1 MTRGLHPCRAYTWS
15 SGRKV
20 GNIMTVNSSS
30 HGHDE
35 TAFGPNASLVDD
47 MYRRYLVD
55 PTDIPEAWREFFAD
69 YQPHSPALRQAR
81 ERELA
86 AGEERLTEVPPPTDT
101 AHPEP
106 GPEPT
111 TSPLRA
117 GAGAVAKHM
126 IASLEVPTATSVRTI
141 PAKLLEVNRELINAH
156 LDRGSKRGKVS
167 FSHLIGWAFVRAL
180 TENPEVRMAYSE
192 IEGQPHRVD
201 LPHINLAVAISVEG
215 GPDAARLVAPNIKN
229 AQDLGFFDFWM
240 GYEDLVE
247 RARTGRLTLADFE
260 GTTHSLTNPG
270 ITGTSHSVPRLM
282 SGQALIVGVGA
293 VAYPV
298 EHRGSDPDSLATHGV
313 SKVLTLSSTY
323 DHRVI
328 QGADSGRLL
337 ARIEELLTKADQ
349 FYDEIFE
356 SLGVRYTPARWAT
369 DHWAGTDEMKWAEKQ
384 VAVSRLITAY
394 RIQGHLIA
402 DLDPLRQHSP
412 MLHPELDPGFYGL
425 TIWDLERR
433 FGTGGLAGS
442 EEMPLKRI
450 LARLRASYCDT
461 LGMEYMHISDPE
473 QKRWIQQHV
482 EIPDVALTREEKIK
496 VLRQLN
502 QAEAF
507 ETFLHT
513 KYVGHKRFG
522 LEGGES
528 LIPLLDAVASA
539 AATSGMTELVMGMAH
554 RGRLNVLANIVG
566 KDYAQLFREFQGDM
580 EPRAMGGSGD
590 VKYHLGA
597 EGTYETATGSID
609 IHLVANPSH
618 LEAVDPV
625 LEGVARAK
633 QERLGPEGHTKILPL
648 LIHGD
653 AAFAGQGVLV
663 ETLHLSQLPGY
674 RTGGTVHVVVNNQ
687 VGFTTSTHDARSSY
701 YATDVAKAIEAPIIH
716 VNGDHP
722 EAVVRAGRLALAYR
736 NRFARDIVIDLV
748 CYRRRG
754 HNEGDEPSFTQP
766 LMYKL
771 IDAHAPVRRL
781 YLAYL
786 VDSGDISVDEG
797 EAALSEFREIL
808 RAAFDATEPSSRS
821 AAPPETPPSAPVDL
835 DTQVPR
841 ERLARILAHITSP
854 PEGFVVHPKLVKMLQ
869 NRQDALSEGVDWA
882 TAEALAFGT
891 LAEEGVDVRL
901 VGEDSKRGTFSHRHA
916 EMVCYETG
924 TAWMPLAELTGHG
937 YGRVEVVDSLLS
949 EYAAVGFEYGYS
961 IEALSSLVVWEA
973 QFGDFANGAQVIID
987 EFISSGEARWGQPSG
1002 LVLLLPHG
1010 HDGQGPDHSSGRIER
1025 FLQLSAEGNMR
1036 VAVPSTTGQYFHLL
1050 RRQALLPAKKPLV
1063 IFAPKTP
1070 LRTRT
1075 SFSNSE
1081 VFTNGRFEP
1090 VLLDPY
1096 VAQGARRVVLCAG
1109 KVYHHLVDRRA
1120 ELEIEDVAIIRVG
1133 QLYPLTTDQIAAAV
1147 APHPGAELVW
1157 CQEEPENQGAYRLIG
1172 PKLAKLLGKVP
1183 EYAGRKASASTASGL
1198 TKVHLAEQAELIDE
1212 ALGVSVD

>member
-1 MTRGLHPCRAYTWS
+1 
-15 SGRKV
+15 
-20 GNIMTVNSSS
+20 
-30 HGHDE
+30 
-35 TAFGPNASLVDD
+35 
-47 MYRRYLVD
+47 MYRRYLAD
-55 PTDIPEAWREFFAD
+55 PTDVSEAWREFFAD
-69 YQPHSPALRQAR
+69 YQPHSPALRKAR

-86 AGEERLTEVPPPTDT
+86 AGEEMLTEVPSQTDIT
-101 AHPEP
+101 RPEP
-106 GPEPT
+106 AAEPT
-111 TSPLRA
+111 ASPLRA

-126 IASLEVPTATSVRTI
+126 ITSLEVPIATSVRTV
-141 PAKLLEVNRELINAH
+141 PAKLLEVNRELLNAH
-156 LDRGSKRGKVS
+156 LGRGSKRGKVS

-180 TENPEVRMAYSE
+180 AEIPEVRMAYSE
-192 IEGQPHRVD
+192 IEGRPHRVD
-201 LPHINLAVAISVEG
+201 LPHVNLAVAISVEG

-229 AQDLGFFDFWM
+229 AQELSFSDFWM
-240 GYEDLVE
+240 AYEDLVE
-247 RARTGRLTLADFE
+247 RARQGRLTLADFE

-270 ITGTSHSVPRLM
+270 IIGTSHSVPRLM
-282 SGQALIVGVGA
+282 SGEALIVGVGA
-293 VAYPV
+293 VAYPA
-298 EHRGSDPDSLATHGV
+298 ERQGSDPDYLATQGV

-337 ARIEELLTKADQ
+337 ARIEELLTGADR
-349 FYDEIFE
+349 FYDEIFG

-369 DHWAGTDEMKWAEKQ
+369 DDWAGPDEKKSEKQ

-402 DLDPLRQHSP
+402 DLDPLRQHP
-412 MLHPELDPGFYGL
+412 PTLHPELDPGFYGL

-442 EEMPLKRI
+442 EQMPLKRI
-450 LARLRASYCDT
+450 LARLHASYCDT
-461 LGMEYMHISDPE
+461 LGIEYMHISDPE

-482 EIPDVALTREEKIK
+482 EIPDVTLTREEKLR
-496 VLRQLN
+496 VLRKLN

-539 AATSGMTELVMGMAH
+539 ASTSGVTEMVMGMAH

-566 KDYAQLFREFQGDM
+566 KGYAQVFREFQGDM

-597 EGTYETATGSID
+597 EGAYETVTGSID
-609 IHLVANPSH
+609 VHLVANPSH

-633 QERLGPEGHTKILPL
+633 QERLGPEGPAKILPL

-653 AAFAGQGVLV
+653 AAFAGQGVVV

-674 RTGGTVHVVVNNQ
+674 RTGGTVHLVVNNQ
-687 VGFTTSTHDARSSY
+687 VGFTTSTHDARSSF

-716 VNGDHP
+716 VNGDDP
-722 EAVVRAGRLALAYR
+722 EAVVRAGRLAVAYR
-736 NRFARDIVIDLV
+736 NRFGRDIVIDLV

-766 LMYKL
+766 LMYEL
-771 IDAHAPVRRL
+771 IDAHPPVRKL
-781 YLAYL
+781 YLTHL

-808 RAAFDATEPSSRS
+808 RAAFAETHPPSRPTAAPEAPSS
-821 AAPPETPPSAPVDL
+821 AAADVETRV
-835 DTQVPR
+835 TR
-841 ERLARILAHITSP
+841 ERLERILVHITSP
-854 PEGFVVHPKLVKMLQ
+854 PDDFVVHPKLTKLLDY
-869 NRQDALSEGVDWA
+869 RRSALSERVDWA

-901 VGEDSKRGTFSHRHA
+901 AGEDSTRGTFSHRHA
-916 EMVCYETG
+916 GMVCCETG
-924 TAWMPLAELTGHG
+924 AKWMPLAELAGDG
-937 YGRVEVVDSLLS
+937 YGRVAVFDSLLS
-949 EYAAVGFEYGYS
+949 EFAAVGFEYGYS
-961 IEALSSLVVWEA
+961 IEAPSGLVIWEA

-987 EFISSGEARWGQPSG
+987 QFISSGEARWGQPSG

-1010 HDGQGPDHSSGRIER
+1010 HDGQGPDHSSGRLER
-1025 FLQLSAEGNMR
+1025 FLQLSAEENMR
-1036 VAVPSTTGQYFHLL
+1036 VTVPSTTGQYFHLL
-1050 RRQALLPAKKPLV
+1050 RRQALSPTKKPLV
-1063 IFAPKTP
+1063 IFTPKTP
-1070 LRTRT
+1070 LRTRA
-1075 SFSNSE
+1075 SFSSVE
-1081 VFTNGRFEP
+1081 VFTDGRFEP
-1090 VLLDPY
+1090 VLPDPH
-1096 VAQGARRVVLCAG
+1096 VTEGARRVVLCAG
-1109 KVYHHLVDRRA
+1109 KVYHHLVDRRS
-1120 ELEIEDVAIIRVG
+1120 ELVIEDVALIRVA
-1133 QLYPLTTDQIAAAV
+1133 QLYPLTTDQIAAAF

-1157 CQEEPENQGAYRLIG
+1157 CQEEPENQGAYRLVG
-1172 PKLAKLLGKVP
+1172 PELAKVLGRVP

-1198 TKVHLAEQAELIDE
+1198 TKVHLAEQAELIDA
-1212 ALGVSVD
+1212 ALGV